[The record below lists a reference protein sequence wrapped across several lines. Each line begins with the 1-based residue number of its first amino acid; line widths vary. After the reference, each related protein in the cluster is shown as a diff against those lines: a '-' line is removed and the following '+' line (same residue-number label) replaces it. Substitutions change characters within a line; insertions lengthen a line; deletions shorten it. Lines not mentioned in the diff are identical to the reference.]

1 MTMLLQQAR
10 LPFDE
15 PVTGI
20 ENDVW
25 AVRRSARARRLSVR
39 VFHSGRVEI
48 VAPLRAADS
57 RIREFLLQHREWVER
72 QRLRSRER
80 TPTVAAVPFPP
91 DRLHLAAFDESWRVH
106 VGAGAG
112 PARIV
117 SLGQGVLSLKGHGGD
132 APQIRAALIRWLV
145 SHVRRHFS
153 RDFAA
158 LSQAAGLHFDR
169 IDIRRQ
175 RTRWGS
181 CSARRTISLNLCL
194 AFQRPEVVRY
204 LMIHELTHLEHMNH
218 SAQFWRRVAER
229 CPDWQRL
236 DHELL
241 DGWRR
246 VPHWVFR

>member
-1 MTMLLQQAR
+1 MTTLLQQDR

-20 ENDVW
+20 ETDVW

-39 VFHSGRVEI
+39 VFHSGRVEV
-48 VAPLRAADS
+48 VAPLRAADA

-72 QRLRSRER
+72 QRARSRER
-80 TPTVAAVPFPP
+80 AAAVASMPFPP

-106 VGAGAG
+106 LGAGAG
-112 PARIV
+112 PARTV
-117 SLGQGVLSLKGHGGD
+117 SLGQGLLSLTGHGRD
-132 APQIRAALIRWLV
+132 AAEIRAALIRWLV
-145 SHVRRHFS
+145 SHVRGHFL
-153 RDFAA
+153 RDLAA
-158 LSQAAGLHFDR
+158 LSQAAGLRFDR
-169 IDIRRQ
+169 VDIRRQ

-194 AFQRPEVVRY
+194 AFQPPEVVRY

-236 DHELL
+236 DGELL

-246 VPHWVFR
+246 VPPWVFR